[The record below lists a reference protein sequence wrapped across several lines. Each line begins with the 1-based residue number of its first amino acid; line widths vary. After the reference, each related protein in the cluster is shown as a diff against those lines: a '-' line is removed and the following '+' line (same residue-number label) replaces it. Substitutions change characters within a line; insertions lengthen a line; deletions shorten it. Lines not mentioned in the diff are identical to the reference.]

1 MAIPLTGGSL
11 AKFYIVAV
19 GADSQPWLLIQVLVV
34 TSTIGLIYYLR
45 VVTTL
50 FHQPVAEGQGPE
62 ALPHRAL
69 AVSLV
74 LAVLT
79 EFLIWFGVFSSPL
92 LHPIQS
98 AIGGIV

>member
-1 MAIPLTGGSL
+1 MATRFGHPADRGGSL

-50 FHQPVAEGQGPE
+50 FHQPVAKAKGLKLSRTVRWPFRSFW
-62 ALPHRAL
+62 PCSRN
-69 AVSLV
+69 
-74 LAVLT
+74 
-79 EFLIWFGVFSSPL
+79 F
-92 LHPIQS
+92 
-98 AIGGIV
+98 